1 GFLNVSKGPFYSR
14 KGQKPQNCAVGFG
27 PSKPMVTGSNPVGI
41 ANKSMILRGYFLPV
55 EGVSVC
61 FLPRRHGAGSP

>member
-1 GFLNVSKGPFYSR
+1 
-14 KGQKPQNCAVGFG
+14 
-27 PSKPMVTGSNPVGI
+27 
-41 ANKSMILRGYFLPV
+41 MILRGYFLPV